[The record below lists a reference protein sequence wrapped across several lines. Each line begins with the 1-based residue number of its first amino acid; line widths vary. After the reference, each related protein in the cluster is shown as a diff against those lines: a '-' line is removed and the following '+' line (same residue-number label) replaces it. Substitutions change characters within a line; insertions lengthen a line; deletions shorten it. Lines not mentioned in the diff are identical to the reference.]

1 MKIFVVTAWFAA
13 GASCAQIAST
23 TPSAPLASASPV
35 TWKLATGYRAE
46 SFHGKNLSEFAQE
59 VDSTTAGRL
68 KIELHPNNTLVKL
81 NDIKAAVVAG
91 TAAAGETIMSSLV
104 KEIPLAGA
112 DSIPFVVDSYASAL
126 RMWQLQRTGVERAM
140 QAQGLKVLYAVPW
153 PPQGLYS
160 QKPIGVEA
168 DFNGTKMR
176 TYNPSTVRIAELLGA
191 KPVDV
196 PMVEVGNALSEGRMD
211 NMITSSVTGAE
222 NKVWSH
228 IRYYYEI
235 NAWFPKNIVF
245 VNAAAF
251 NALSA
256 QQQTAVLVAADKAQ
270 TRGWAMSQ
278 VAHTEATNILKTNGI
293 KVERIPRDLEA
304 RLKRLGEKFS
314 REWVR
319 SVGNEA
325 NTIFV
330 PFYAQSS
337 LAP

>member
-1 MKIFVVTAWFAA
+1 MKNLYVVAA
-13 GASCAQIAST
+13 AVAALVHCGLAQGQAAS
-23 TPSAPLASASPV
+23 SAESM
-35 TWKLATGYRAE
+35 TIWKLATGYRAE
-46 SFHGKNLSEFAQE
+46 SFHGKNLLEFAQD
-59 VDSTTAGRL
+59 VNKSSGGRL
-68 KIELHPNNTLVKL
+68 KIELYPNNSLAKL
-81 NDIKAAVVAG
+81 NDIRAAVQEGKAQ
-91 TAAAGETIMSSLV
+91 AGETIMSSMV
-104 KEIPLAGA
+104 KDMPPAGA

-126 RMWQLQRTGVERAM
+126 RMWQLQRPGIERALSER
-140 QAQGLKVLYAVPW
+140 GLKVLYAAPW

-160 QKPIGVEA
+160 QKPISTEA
-168 DFNGTKMR
+168 DFRGTKMR
-176 TYNPSTVRIAELLGA
+176 TYNASTIRIAELLGA

-196 PMVEVGNALSEGRMD
+196 PMVEVAKALAEGRMD

-228 IRYYYEI
+228 IKYYYEI

-245 VNAAAF
+245 VNAASF
-251 NALSA
+251 KALPVDTQA
-256 QQQTAVLVAADKAQ
+256 AVLAAADIAQ

-278 VAHTEATNILKTNGI
+278 AANVDAVDELKTNGI
-293 KVERIPRDLEA
+293 KIERMPREVDA

-330 PFYAQSS
+330 PFYTQ
-337 LAP
+337 